1 MQNNN
6 LKEGKMKRGDLVR
19 IINQVQGHGFRLGE
33 EVVIMKKMKDEGYMV
48 RSMDT
53 GETWGV
59 VKEEIELLTVSK

>member
-33 EVVIMKKMKDEGYMV
+33 EVVIMKGMKDEGYMV